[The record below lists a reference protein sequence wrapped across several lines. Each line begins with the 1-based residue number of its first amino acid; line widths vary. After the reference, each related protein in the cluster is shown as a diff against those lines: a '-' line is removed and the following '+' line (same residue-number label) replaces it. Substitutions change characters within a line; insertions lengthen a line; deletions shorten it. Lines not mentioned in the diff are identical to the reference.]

1 MTEPTS
7 SQAGDGDW
15 PPRPPAIA
23 DLSVGDRLPAMTKRA
38 SRAQLFLYS
47 AASFNPHRIHYDRDY
62 AATEG
67 HADILVHGPLQGSW
81 LTQYLTDWIGP
92 RGRLR
97 SVTWQN
103 RVSAFP
109 DQDLEFHGRV
119 LAIDAATAEIEI
131 EVWEQAADGTVL
143 MPGTAT
149 VRMAH

>member
-1 MTEPTS
+1 MST
-7 SQAGDGDW
+7 AAW
-15 PPRPPAIA
+15 PPPAPTIEQLA
-23 DLSVGDRLPAMTKRA
+23 VGDELPVMTKHA

-67 HADILVHGPLQGSW
+67 HPDILVHGPLQGSW
-81 LTQYLTDWIGP
+81 LTQYLTDWVGA

-103 RVSAFP
+103 RVRALP
-109 DQDLEFHGRV
+109 EQDVEFHGRV
-119 LAIDAATAEIEI
+119 TAVRPDSAEVDV
-131 EVWEQAADGTVL
+131 EVWEQTADGTVL

-149 VRMAH
+149 VALAD